1 MTLETLKLEL
11 IERVMKVE
19 KASTLERIENILVQ
33 EEMQSRLN
41 ESLEAIEKGE
51 VSTLDEFARSNQE
64 WLKKRSSKL

>member
-1 MTLETLKLEL
+1 MKVEKLKSDL
-11 IERVMKVE
+11 IQRLMKVE
-19 KASTLERIENILVQ
+19 KASTLERIEDILVQ

-64 WLKKRSSKL
+64 WLKKRSLK